1 MIEGFKPLLA
11 ATAELDK
18 IRFPAMISP
27 KLDGIRCLVHS
38 GVGYSRSLKPI
49 PNAYVQSVFAS
60 GLYDGLDGELIVGP
74 ANAEDVYRVTNSGVM
89 SKDGEPDFTFHVFDS
104 WRYDGESFNARLGYA
119 NDQAL
124 RLQATPSP
132 RVEIVPHTLVESL
145 DELHEVEA
153 EWLELGYEGVM
164 GRAINGGYKNGR
176 STVKD
181 GILWKLKRFVDAE
194 YKVVGFEE
202 RMHNGNEAFT
212 DELGRTKRSSHQEN
226 KRGRGDLGAL
236 VLETDDGQ
244 QFNCGTGFDDAT
256 RAAIWANREHYLGRL
271 AKVKSFLIGVKDLP
285 RFPVFLGFRDERD
298 L

>member
-1 MIEGFKPLLA
+1 MIDGFKPMLA
-11 ATAELDK
+11 SPVDFSKLNYDDLYL
-18 IRFPAMISP
+18 SP
-27 KLDGIRCLVHS
+27 KLDGIRAIVLD
-38 GVGYSRSLKPI
+38 GVVMSRSLKPI
-49 PNAYVQSVFAS
+49 PNENVQKRFRH
-60 GLYDGLDGELIVGP
+60 LEYYDGELIVGP
-74 ANAEDVYRVTNSGVM
+74 ANSPTVYRDTNSGVM
-89 SKDGEPDFTFHVFDS
+89 SKDGDPDVTFHVFDHVEAPGDF
-104 WRYDGESFNARLGYA
+104 WLYRF
-119 NDQAL
+119 L
-124 RLQATPSP
+124 RLEDGPG
-132 RVEIVPHTLVESL
+132 VDLVDHTQVHHKNALLVLE
-145 DELHEVEA
+145 EA
-153 EWLELGYEGVM
+153 YLNDGFEGVM
-164 GRAINGGYKNGR
+164 LRRGDGKYKFGRATAKSGDLLK
-176 STVKD
+176 V
-181 GILWKLKRFVDAE
+181 KRFVDAE